1 MINVPFQ
8 KVKQREEEKKTTPFL
23 MIQKSWVLVL
33 RGSGAHGLLRGFVIF
48 NFGGKEKTMLLEF
61 SFREDCRICFQAPVL
76 SSGYCVCSGS

>member
-33 RGSGAHGLLRGFVIF
+33 RDQEPMGSCVDS
-48 NFGGKEKTMLLEF
+48 
-61 SFREDCRICFQAPVL
+61 SFLISEERKKRC
-76 SSGYCVCSGS
+76 Y